1 MGCNSS
7 RARDAAAADARLET
21 LKTPKL
27 SRRLSKGAAFFAG
40 GAVSP
45 SVSKDDDQ
53 LEKLNL
59 PLNGDILEDE
69 LITEEEQAFLRDDI
83 EPRLGK
89 DAAAILAA
97 FDETSKARIG
107 VPRPRRFA
115 RAFDREPDENVTIG
129 PHLPRH
135 DHEQQG
141 PHGRARPGGRRG
153 LRPPERVAL

>member
-7 RARDAAAADARLET
+7 RARDAAAADAARLET

-69 LITEEEQAFLRDDI
+69 LITEEEQAFLRDEI
-83 EPRLGK
+83 EPRRGS
-89 DAAAILAA
+89 AI
-97 FDETSKARIG
+97 SS
-107 VPRPRRFA
+107 RRST
-115 RAFDREPDENVTIG
+115 RR
-129 PHLPRH
+129 R
-135 DHEQQG
+135 
-141 PHGRARPGGRRG
+141 RRG
-153 LRPPERVAL
+153 SASRGRDDSRERSTGNPMKTSP